1 MHYVDTSIL
10 VAALLNEAHTDLAQR
25 WLGKQSAGQLLI
37 SDWVVTEFSAAL
49 SVKLRN
55 GQIGQE
61 HRGEALALFTRLADE
76 SFLTLPVSRSDL
88 RAAARYADQHLS
100 GLRAGDALHLA
111 IAANHGASLHTLD
124 KRLAQAGQGLGV
136 STKLLASSRHAA

>member
-1 MHYVDTSIL
+1 MHYVDTTVL
-10 VAALLNEAHTDLAQR
+10 VAALLNEVHTDLAQR
-25 WLGKQSAGQLLI
+25 WLGKQGAGQLLI

-55 GQIGQE
+55 GDIGAD
-61 HRGEALALFTRLADE
+61 HRSLALALFTRVAEE
-76 SFLTLPVSRSDL
+76 SFLTLPVSRSDF

-111 IAANHGASLHTLD
+111 IAANHGACLHTLD

-136 STKLLASSRHAA
+136 STKLLA

>member
-10 VAALLNEAHTDLAQR
+10 LAALLNEVHTDLAQR
-25 WLGKQSAGQLLI
+25 WLGRQAAGQLLI
-37 SDWVVTEFSAAL
+37 SDWVVSEFSAAL

-55 GQIGQE
+55 GEIGLE
-61 HRGEALALFTRLADE
+61 HRGEALSLFTRLADE
-76 SFLTLPVSRSDL
+76 SFLNLAVSRSDF
-88 RAAARYADQHLS
+88 RVAARFADQHLS

-136 STKLLASSRHAA
+136 STKLLA

>member
-10 VAALLNEAHTDLAQR
+10 VAALLNEVHTDAAQQ
-25 WLGKQSAGQLLI
+25 WLSRQAAGQLLI

-55 GQIGQE
+55 RQIEQA
-61 HRGEALALFTRLADE
+61 HRSDALALFTRLTEE
-76 SFLTLPVSRSDL
+76 SFETLSVSRSDF
-88 RAAARYADQHLS
+88 RIAARYADQYLT

-124 KRLAQAGQGLGV
+124 RQLAKAGQSLGV
-136 STKLLASSRHAA
+136 STTLLA